1 MPAARSRR
9 NALTCTWRRAS
20 ERDSTA
26 RSAVFD
32 ILRRKNWPAPYDF
45 RAIRNEL
52 HRTWEER
59 IDGLRAA
66 PEVARAA
73 YDAGVAA
80 GDYRFAHATV
90 GEAVGL
96 VHDVPDAAT
105 VLQQMHSEAQ
115 QRLGER

>member
-1 MPAARSRR
+1 MGHHRKPGARGRQDPGRAHRWRRHGAQRRLRHPAAQEL
-9 NALTCTWRRAS
+9 AG
-20 ERDSTA
+20 
-26 RSAVFD
+26 
-32 ILRRKNWPAPYDF
+32 PYDF

-59 IDGLRAA
+59 IDALRAA
-66 PEVARAA
+66 PEAARAA

-105 VLQQMHSEAQ
+105 VLQQMHTEAQ

>member
-1 MPAARSRR
+1 MKRLLAAVILGAGLPACAP
-9 NALTCTWRRAS
+9 AQ
-20 ERDSTA
+20 
-26 RSAVFD
+26 
-32 ILRRKNWPAPYDF
+32 PAPRGGCFDHEAEF
-45 RAIRNEL
+45 PAL
-52 HRTWEER
+52 V
-59 IDGLRAA
+59 GGS
-66 PEVARAA
+66 PEAARAA

-105 VLQQMHSEAQ
+105 VLQQMHTEAQ